1 MPIRVATLP
10 TAMERLPMSD
20 ERSRKILI
28 GALIPVLHL
37 PLVCFAYIMYV
48 ALPPGV
54 PLGPLALFAMLVLT
68 ALPYTVL
75 ALLKIGW
82 NPPRARLNEYDC

>member
-1 MPIRVATLP
+1 MA
-10 TAMERLPMSD
+10 D
-20 ERSRKILI
+20 EHARKILI

-48 ALPPGV
+48 ALPPGE
-54 PLGPLALFAMLVLT
+54 PLGPLALFALLVLT

>member
-1 MPIRVATLP
+1 
-10 TAMERLPMSD
+10 MSD
-20 ERSRKILI
+20 EHSRKILI

-37 PLVCFAYIMYV
+37 PLVCFAYIMYA
-48 ALPPGV
+48 ALPPGE
-54 PLGPLALFAMLVLT
+54 PLGPLALCALLILT